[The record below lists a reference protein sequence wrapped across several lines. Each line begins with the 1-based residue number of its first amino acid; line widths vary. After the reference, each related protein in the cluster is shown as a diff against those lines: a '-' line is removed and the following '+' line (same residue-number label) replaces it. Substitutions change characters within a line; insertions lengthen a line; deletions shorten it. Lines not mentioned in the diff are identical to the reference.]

1 MKNRITASSL
11 EELTKKTQSF
21 CKNKYIENLHLTG
34 LFKIDQ
40 VNSNFIK
47 LHIVK
52 ASEWQA
58 KERPINLHINHGE
71 FIHQKIDGKD
81 FIIRELKH
89 KKYSNRACISLID
102 MNSIVESKDNPIPSF
117 LIAQFGFSKKTEHT
131 LLVTLYYR
139 ALEVGHFL
147 PINLA
152 ECCIYVSEIKKH
164 FPDVENFLLNIHA
177 FRAQLI
183 PGFHCLEKA
192 EIDYLSPIKITR
204 IVYDLDI
211 NRIKTLLYDKLNK
224 VESVIDTIGLEYLYE
239 ALEVSEKDLG
249 FKKIKEILRQII
261 EKMIEIKEIRE
272 NTSYYEDVEL
282 PMNRIKELLRNIIIE
297 LELLN

>member
-11 EELTKKTQSF
+11 EELTQKTQSL

-34 LFKIDQ
+34 LFNIDQ
-40 VNSNFIK
+40 INSNFIK
-47 LHIVK
+47 LYTEK

-71 FIHQKIDGKD
+71 YIHQIIDGKE
-81 FIIRELKH
+81 FVIGELKN

-117 LIAQFGFSKKTEHT
+117 LIAQFGFSKKSENT

-164 FPDVENFLLNIHA
+164 FPDIENFLLNIHA

-192 EIDYLSPIKITR
+192 EIDYLSPIKITK
-204 IVYDLDI
+204 IIYELDI
-211 NRIKTLLYDKLNK
+211 NRIKTLLFDKLNK
-224 VESVIDTIGLEYLYE
+224 VESVIDTSGLNYLYE
-239 ALEVSEKDLG
+239 AFEVSEKNNEL
-249 FKKIKEILRQII
+249 KRIKEILQQII
-261 EKMIEIKEIRE
+261 EKMSEVKKIRE

-282 PMNRIKELLRNIIIE
+282 QMLKIKELLKKIIKE
-297 LELLN
+297 LELLK